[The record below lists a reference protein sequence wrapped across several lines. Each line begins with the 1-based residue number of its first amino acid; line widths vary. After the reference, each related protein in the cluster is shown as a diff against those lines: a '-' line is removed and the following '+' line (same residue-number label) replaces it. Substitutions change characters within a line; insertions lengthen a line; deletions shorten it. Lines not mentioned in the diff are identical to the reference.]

1 MLKKKHGLS
10 VLFLLYNIFL
20 QSKSAF
26 TEFCKGALFFR
37 IWLFGVSQTE
47 NIIHRDV
54 VITRKSN
61 QKGNRNL
68 PFFAFVLRIGVLT
81 DMQKSGNFRAYM
93 HCFYILA
100 IRSPRKYSKGRVPSE
115 RTEEEPTV
123 CAAKP
128 ESMPYISES
137 MVTVAALGSAA
148 ITVQK
153 RMVL

>member
-1 MLKKKHGLS
+1 MKKHGFARAFFFYMKS
-10 VLFLLYNIFL
+10 THK
-20 QSKSAF
+20 SKSAF
-26 TEFCKGALFFR
+26 AGSSQRRFIFR
-37 IWLFGVSQTE
+37 IWLFGVSQAE

-54 VITRKSN
+54 VITCKSN

-68 PFFAFVLRIGVLT
+68 PFFALVLRIGVLT
-81 DMQKSGNFRAYM
+81 DMQKSGNFWAYM

>member
-1 MLKKKHGLS
+1 MP
-10 VLFLLYNIFL
+10 F
-20 QSKSAF
+20 A
-26 TEFCKGALFFR
+26 AL
-37 IWLFGVSQTE
+37 
-47 NIIHRDV
+47 
-54 VITRKSN
+54 
-61 QKGNRNL
+61 
-68 PFFAFVLRIGVLT
+68 VLRIGVLT

-100 IRSPRKYSKGRVPSE
+100 IRSPRKYSRGRVPSE